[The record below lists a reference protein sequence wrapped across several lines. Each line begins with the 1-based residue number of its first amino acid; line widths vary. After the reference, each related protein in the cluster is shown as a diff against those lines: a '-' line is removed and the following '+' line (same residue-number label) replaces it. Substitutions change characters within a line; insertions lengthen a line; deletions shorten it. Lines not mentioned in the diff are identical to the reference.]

1 MFGSIADGGWDVV
14 PAYAALAERRSIPTS
29 CPRGAFVRGVGVREQ
44 AVADPSIMQNPTA
57 TPAPDRVNRDFTV
70 PAPDRLW
77 AADA

>member
-1 MFGSIADGGWDVV
+1 
-14 PAYAALAERRSIPTS
+14 
-29 CPRGAFVRGVGVREQ
+29 
-44 AVADPSIMQNPTA
+44 MQNPTA